1 MPRSRLLISPTLRL
15 TFLQMHHS
23 TIQAVRAQTIQAIRL
38 LILLIIMVSL
48 VTPGNYDF
56 FYDLEIFPRIE
67 TSKQNASNCVPG
79 QTACQIG
86 FYLSRGHFSPKRSKL
101 TQPRVNCQTPLSE
114 KFWRAPL
121 DNKKRRTRR
130 IRLRFGP
137 VSRID
142 KSIFRGIFLTGLF
155 QTSRT
160 STLGMAKSS
169 VESAAT
175 ERLAFTT
182 ESSAAKDAKASSS
195 ARSATAACTAVRGT
209 KCA

>member
-1 MPRSRLLISPTLRL
+1 M
-15 TFLQMHHS
+15 TFS
-23 TIQAVRAQTIQAIRL
+23 TISKFFRELKRANKTHPTVFPDKLPVKLDFICLAVIFPRRGVNSL
-38 LILLIIMVSL
+38 SRELIVKLRFPKNFGAPHLTTKKGGRGGSDCDLGQFRESINPYFV
-48 VTPGNYDF
+48 DF
-56 FYDLEIFPRIE
+56 FY
-67 TSKQNASNCVPG
+67 KN
-79 QTACQIG
+79 
-86 FYLSRGHFSPKRSKL
+86 
-101 TQPRVNCQTPLSE
+101 
-114 KFWRAPL
+114 
-121 DNKKRRTRR
+121 
-130 IRLRFGP
+130 
-137 VSRID
+137 
-142 KSIFRGIFLTGLF
+142 LTGLF